1 MTSIFILLIMNSQMS
16 DTMRSKLELTF
27 ISISIIFTLF
37 LFTAICSLFIIPSP
51 SGFIESLFSDEMIFA
66 LKLTIY
72 TAGIS
77 AICVMLVAI
86 PTAYALSRYN
96 FPLKTLIKS
105 ILDLPMAFPE
115 IVLGL
120 ALLMLFGN
128 TLLGKPLEELGI
140 KIAFTTTGI
149 VIAQFF
155 VALPFAIRILYSTF
169 NYINTRYEFVSRSL
183 GYSEFETFT
192 NITLP
197 LAKNGVFASSIVTVA
212 RCIGTFAAVLF
223 IGGGSFMKTE
233 TLPIALY
240 LNLSFGNIDM
250 ALTAGIVLVI
260 ISFIAIFVLEKFAKE
275 TEA

>member
-1 MTSIFILLIMNSQMS
+1 LTSIFILLIMNSQMS

>member
-1 MTSIFILLIMNSQMS
+1 LTSIFILLIMNSQMS

-240 LNLSFGNIDM
+240 LNLSFGNVDM
-250 ALTAGIVLVI
+250 ALTAGILLVI
-260 ISFIAIFVLEKFAKE
+260 ISFIAIFVLEKFAKGAE
-275 TEA
+275 S

>member
-1 MTSIFILLIMNSQMS
+1 MNSQMS

-240 LNLSFGNIDM
+240 LNLSFGNVDM
-250 ALTAGIVLVI
+250 ALTAGILLVI
-260 ISFIAIFVLEKFAKE
+260 ISFIAIFVLEKFAKGAE
-275 TEA
+275 S